1 MRAWAYIP
9 FIVLGILCIAGF
21 IFMGSDFSVLLF
33 GAIILSLLK
42 LIGLR

>member
-9 FIVLGILCIAGF
+9 FIVLGIICIAGF
-21 IFMGSDFSVLLF
+21 ILMGSDFAVILF
-33 GAIILSLLK
+33 GAIILCLLK